1 MFTPG
6 VNDPDQREP
15 KKEHTVRHILE
26 IAKSLPHDYTT
37 RTEAETST
45 DLSVGSEYART
56 YADALS
62 VRYESDGRTL
72 HIGTEIGVTMPD
84 GADPDVDEGAE
95 DVIGYTW
102 SVYNSDEEGTEP
114 ILTDGTDSEATAI
127 ATIADFMDQTS

>member
-1 MFTPG
+1 M
-6 VNDPDQREP
+6 
-15 KKEHTVRHILE
+15 RHILE

-45 DLSVGSEYART
+45 DLSVGTQYART